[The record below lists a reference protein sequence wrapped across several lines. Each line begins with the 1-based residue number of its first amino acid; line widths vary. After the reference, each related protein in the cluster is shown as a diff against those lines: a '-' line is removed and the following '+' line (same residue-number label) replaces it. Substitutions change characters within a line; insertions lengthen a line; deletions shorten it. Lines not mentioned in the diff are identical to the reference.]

1 MDRVWSAIKLLVT
14 ISLIIY
20 IINTIKEGVF
30 GEEQSDL

>member
-1 MDRVWSAIKLLVT
+1 MDRVWFVIKLTVV
-14 ISLIIY
+14 ISLITY